1 VTEIQ
6 TSPDPLDEAI
16 AANKGQGHRYYAETL
31 EIIRERLCA
40 LEARGQPY
48 HGITWLIECFYG
60 GSPPDYY
67 CAPAVWC
74 NNPWHA
80 RKFQSR
86 EEAEAVSS
94 KMTTI
99 GDRRVVEHVWD

>member
-1 VTEIQ
+1 MTEPRTADLQ
-6 TSPDPLDEAI
+6 LKPDPLDEAI

-31 EIIRERLCA
+31 EIIRGRLRA

-48 HGITWLIECFYG
+48 HGVAWLIECFYQ

-74 NNPWHA
+74 NNPCT
-80 RKFQSR
+80 RT
-86 EEAEAVSS
+86 SS
-94 KMTTI
+94 KPERKPKQY
-99 GDRRVVEHVWD
+99 RRR